1 MAAPAT
7 AVAAAAAAMT
17 AVAATAAAAP
27 ASAATTAAARITI
40 TVWIAK
46 NFVANTVENSEI
58 NTRSVISANNATAP
72 KIFSFQIKQKIK

>member
-1 MAAPAT
+1 MLIST
-7 AVAAAAAAMT
+7 LCM
-17 AVAATAAAAP
+17 ATAAAATP

-46 NFVANTVENSEI
+46 NFVANTVENIDI

-72 KIFSFQIKQKIK
+72 SVFSSQIKQKMK